1 MAGQD
6 RQNSIA
12 GTLVSLAVDNPI
24 KVEVKT
30 DGNHMLRGVISLHLA
45 FEYSTL
51 TLMIPSLYMIDTYMA
66 QRLTVARLLDAK

>member
-24 KVEVKT
+24 KLEVKT
-30 DGNHMLRGVISLHLA
+30 DGNHMLRGVI
-45 FEYSTL
+45 
-51 TLMIPSLYMIDTYMA
+51 
-66 QRLTVARLLDAK
+66 